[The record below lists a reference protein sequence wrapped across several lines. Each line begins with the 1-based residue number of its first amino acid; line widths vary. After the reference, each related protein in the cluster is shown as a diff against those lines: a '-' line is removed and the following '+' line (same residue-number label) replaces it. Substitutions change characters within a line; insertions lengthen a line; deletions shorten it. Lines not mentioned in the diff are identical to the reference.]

1 MTQPMARHLETLIT
15 NVREREIQRRRIIYL
30 IGTAT
35 LCMFL
40 SVTVT
45 LASWYPL
52 WAALAWS
59 ALIIPL
65 AIFLARGE
73 HPSLS
78 VSSEYASA
86 IIDSHAALKG
96 RVITYTSLAHSAAAP
111 DALYRSFI
119 AEQVAL
125 AQPPIPPAEKL
136 VSLKLTGHQ
145 RLCIAI
151 SLGCLVLS
159 ISLLFARPRTPYEA
173 IADQLVATL
182 DRHPELPE
190 EVRVAVSDLAREIA
204 QGDASIDELSASIES
219 AQDDV
224 TRALAEESVAQGK
237 EISAPQGNR
246 ARDRSRPSPIPTST
260 PQPSSTDERKQGQ
273 EDQSSKEEKGKSGE
287 KPSAE
292 GAGKSQERQG
302 SSSSQ
307 SSQSQKGSSQSES
320 KNDGAKQKESQ
331 GASGEQ
337 ESQDA
342 KEQES
347 GSGQGAGSGSS
358 GSGSQQSDGAQQQ
371 EGKGSGDGKG
381 KGQGAGSDQNEQ
393 GAQDQT
399 SGKSGAQSGRP
410 QESAS
415 GSQSGLEDLQQAL
428 NQAQQELKKQEES
441 AQKSAGSQS
450 SAQGE
455 KEGQKGEAKNSQR
468 GSAQGKDQGKEEG
481 KDQGKEQGG
490 SRGGAGEKQ
499 PKDSSKKAQSDK
511 STQGSQGAGNEGSS
525 QKEKNRSN
533 PESKGDSGKG
543 EGERP
548 QDNQS
553 QEEGDEREPQDGKSE
568 GVGERS
574 SLPDRSATARVE
586 DQSAEGGE
594 SASGDGAPKTFKESE
609 ITSKDEA
616 FDARYTGADSS
627 LEKSSKEAQP
637 KVSLEDVTLAKPKGS
652 SQRGEQPIPL
662 EYKGIL
668 E

>member
-1 MTQPMARHLETLIT
+1 MARHLETLIT
-15 NVREREIQRRRIIYL
+15 NVREREAKRRRVVYL
-30 IGTAT
+30 IGAAT
-35 LCMFL
+35 LCAFL

-52 WAALAWS
+52 WASLVWS
-59 ALIIPL
+59 ALVIPL

-73 HPSLS
+73 YPSLS

-96 RVITYTSLAHSAAAP
+96 RVITYTSLSRSAAAP
-111 DALYRSFI
+111 DTLYRSFI

-125 AQPPIPPAEKL
+125 AQPPIPPVERL
-136 VSLKLTGHQ
+136 VSLQLTRHQ
-145 RLCIAI
+145 RVCVAV
-151 SLGCLVLS
+151 SLGCLILT
-159 ISLLFARPRTPYEA
+159 ISLLLARPRTPYEA

-204 QGDASIDELSASIES
+204 QGDASIDELSAAIDS

-237 EISAPQGNR
+237 EIAAPQGKGVR
-246 ARDRSRPSPIPTST
+246 ERSRPSPLPTST
-260 PQPSSTDERKQGQ
+260 PQASSTNERKQEQ
-273 EDQSSKEEKGKSGE
+273 EEQSSKGDQGKSGE

-302 SSSSQ
+302 SSPSQ

-320 KNDGAKQKESQ
+320 KNDGAEQKESQ

-347 GSGQGAGSGSS
+347 GSGQGAGQGAGSGSS

-415 GSQSGLEDLQQAL
+415 GSQSGLEDLQQSL

-490 SRGGAGEKQ
+490 SRSGAGEKQ
-499 PKDSSKKAQSDK
+499 PKDSSKEAQSDK

-525 QKEKNRSN
+525 QKEKNQSN
-533 PESKGDSGKG
+533 PESKGESGKG